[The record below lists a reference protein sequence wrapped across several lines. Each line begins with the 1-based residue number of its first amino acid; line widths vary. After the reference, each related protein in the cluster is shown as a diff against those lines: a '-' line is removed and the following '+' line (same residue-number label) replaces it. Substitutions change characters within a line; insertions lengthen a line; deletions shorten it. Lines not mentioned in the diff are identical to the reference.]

1 MLEGSRGASESRGPH
16 DLPPNLWDFP
26 SLLSRCQPGP
36 FKDIPEGVAFVTYAR
51 GMNEHE
57 PVLTQLPLKT
67 PGKRCRSCARSAGEG
82 RTRRPACGRAGVRE
96 RAPWRARSAAW
107 SIVRPAPTSPCFGAG
122 CWAPLRRRAWKVSV
136 RAAAARAPLSRGGL
150 TAGPPRPP
158 EPGAPLRVR
167 LWKPT
172 WRRPVR
178 RAEVGR
184 ATGLRSGLNWDPRLV
199 M

>member
-1 MLEGSRGASESRGPH
+1 M
-16 DLPPNLWDFP
+16 
-26 SLLSRCQPGP
+26 
-36 FKDIPEGVAFVTYAR
+36 
-51 GMNEHE
+51 EH
-57 PVLTQLPLKT
+57 
-67 PGKRCRSCARSAGEG
+67 
-82 RTRRPACGRAGVRE
+82 
-96 RAPWRARSAAW
+96 RAPRAYLALLW
-107 SIVRPAPTSPCFGAG
+107 GWLLG
-122 CWAPLRRRAWKVSV
+122 
-136 RAAAARAPLSRGGL
+136 AAAAQGMEGECARGGRP
-150 TAGPPRPP
+150 GPAQPGRPDRRTSAPP